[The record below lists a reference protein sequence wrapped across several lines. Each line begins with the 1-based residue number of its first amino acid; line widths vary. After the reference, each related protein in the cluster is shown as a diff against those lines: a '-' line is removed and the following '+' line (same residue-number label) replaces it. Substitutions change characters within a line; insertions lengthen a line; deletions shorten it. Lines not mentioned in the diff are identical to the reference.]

1 MRGVLVD
8 TGPLVAVVD
17 ASDKDHRRCVD
28 ALKRLSDP
36 MISTWAVITEAAYLL
51 GQTQNP
57 VDSQDALLETL
68 DRQVVVIAELGRE
81 DIPRIRALIR
91 KYRDLPM
98 DLADAS
104 LVRVAERDAIRR
116 VFTLDRR
123 DFKVYRPGRRET
135 FTVIP

>member
-17 ASDKDHRRCVD
+17 VSDKDHRRCVD
-28 ALKRLSDP
+28 ALKRLSDS

-104 LVRVAERDAIRR
+104 LVRVAERDAIRQ

-123 DFKVYRPGRRET
+123 DFEVYRLGRRET